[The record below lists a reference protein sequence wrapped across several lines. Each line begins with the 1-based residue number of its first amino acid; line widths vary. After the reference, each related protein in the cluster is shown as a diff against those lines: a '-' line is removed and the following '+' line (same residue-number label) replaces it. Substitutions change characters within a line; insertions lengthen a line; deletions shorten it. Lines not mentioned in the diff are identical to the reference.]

1 MPKQSLQPTPAPK
14 DAAAPALRRAPL
26 AGLQAAVAR
35 ILPRSYLFIVLA
47 LTVVAGAIASE
58 NFLTVF
64 NVKNIL
70 ITASVVSVIAVG
82 QFFVIVTGGIDLSV
96 GSIVA
101 FATVMVAILLRAGLP
116 TLAVIPITLAA
127 CACIGT
133 LSGVLVVYAGI
144 TPFIATLAMLSVVK
158 GFSYIIQSGT
168 LIQIE
173 NQGFLNLFNVE
184 FLGIPRPVI
193 IFVVVMLVA
202 AFITKLTTFGRQL
215 YAIGGNAEAARLS
228 GLPVKRNL
236 VSVYSISGFLAGL
249 AGLMIAA
256 QLLQG
261 SSLVGAGY
269 ELDSIAAV
277 VVGGAS
283 LFGGTGDPIS
293 AVIGGLII
301 GTLLNIMNLLGIASE
316 TQLVIKGLVILVAV
330 YFTTGAGLRAVAR
343 VRGGLR
349 PAGRT
354 SP

>member
-1 MPKQSLQPTPAPK
+1 MTPDPSRLQEPSVTQLRRPSLSAIQ
-14 DAAAPALRRAPL
+14 DAARRF
-26 AGLQAAVAR
+26 
-35 ILPRSYLFIVLA
+35 LPRSYLLIVLL
-47 LTVVAGAIASE
+47 LTIFAGTLASE

-96 GSIVA
+96 GSVVA

-116 TLAVIPITLAA
+116 TIAVVPITLVA
-127 CACIGT
+127 CAAIGT
-133 LSGVLVVYAGI
+133 INGGVVVYAGI
-144 TPFIATLAMLSVVK
+144 TPFIATLAMLSIVK

-168 LIQIE
+168 LIQIDDL
-173 NQGFLNLFNVE
+173 GFLNLFSVE
-184 FLGIPRPVI
+184 IAGIPRPVL

-202 AFITKLTTFGRQL
+202 ALVMKFTTFGRQL

-228 GLPVKRNL
+228 GLPVRRNL
-236 VSVYSISGFLAGL
+236 VAVYSISGFLAGL
-249 AGLMIAA
+249 AGLMLAA

-277 VVGGAS
+277 VVGGAA

-316 TQLVIKGLVILVAV
+316 TQLVIKGAVILIAV
-330 YFTTGAGLRAVAR
+330 YFTTGAGLRGVAR
-343 VRGGLR
+343 LRGLLR
-349 PAGRT
+349 LAGRT
-354 SP
+354 T